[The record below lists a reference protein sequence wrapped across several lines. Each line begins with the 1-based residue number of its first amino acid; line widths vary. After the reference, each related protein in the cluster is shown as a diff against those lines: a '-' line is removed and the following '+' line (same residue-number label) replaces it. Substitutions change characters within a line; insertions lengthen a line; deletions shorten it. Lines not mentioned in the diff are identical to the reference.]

1 MGAAR
6 NVWVW
11 GSSRLRG
18 LSSDLAA
25 SARGRERPAS
35 MHRKTQVPKAPGTA
49 FEGMVCHWVP
59 GKGRGA
65 GPGCRS
71 LLSEVESIATHARP
85 SRGP

>member
-1 MGAAR
+1 
-6 NVWVW
+6 
-11 GSSRLRG
+11 
-18 LSSDLAA
+18 
-25 SARGRERPAS
+25 